1 MAKKKS
7 NSDGIFFLGQASVDV
22 TGSQYLV
29 QFAGKKC
36 LLECGLHQSNSNSY
50 LDSYRINSAK
60 FQFKPKEIDYLFV
73 AHAHIDHCG
82 LIPRLVHNGFRGE
95 IITTKNT
102 SLIMKELLLNCAYIV
117 QEEARILSKRYKRN
131 YEPIYTESD
140 VYETL
145 KLIRVYDNYN
155 TIIELDDTVSFQWFH
170 NSHCIGAAQLQLIL
184 TSKSKTRRI
193 LYTSDVGA
201 LHTANH
207 YLDDTEIPSSFNDVS
222 ICESTYGSLKKQTT
236 KTREYDVKL
245 LKTAIDTIIN
255 NGGTLVLPCFSF
267 NRTQELLTNIF
278 LLFKDDEKFKAN
290 VIVDSKLSCEICR
303 LYEHMLYGTDYDLWM
318 SVKDWDKVKF
328 VPDIETSRH
337 YVSNNDPKIVI
348 SSSGFCTNG
357 RVVNYLKKYLK
368 DENSMIVFSGYV
380 GNNPS
385 YLSYRI
391 KNNSSRDTIS
401 INKEKVPNRASCI
414 SLSTFS
420 SHANHNDL
428 VEYGSS
434 LLTNKLVLVHGDE
447 ESKKDLANDL
457 RNAISRRNKTFKV
470 ICANKGMFIRL

>member
-1 MAKKKS
+1 MAKKKL

-36 LLECGLHQSNSNSY
+36 LLECGLHQSSSNSY

-82 LIPRLVHNGFRGE
+82 LIPRLVHNGFRGD

-102 SLIMKELLLNCAYIV
+102 ALIMKELLMNCAYIV

-131 YEPIYTESD
+131 YAPIYTESD
-140 VYETL
+140 VYETM
-145 KLIRVYDNYN
+145 KLVRVYDDYD
-155 TIIELDDTVSFQWFH
+155 TIIKLDDIVSFQWLH
-170 NSHCIGAAQLQLIL
+170 NSHCIGAAQLQLTL
-184 TSKSKTRRI
+184 TSKAKTRRI
-193 LYTSDVGA
+193 LYSSDIGA
-201 LHTANH
+201 LHTENH
-207 YLDDTEIPSSFNDVS
+207 YLDDTEIPSVFSDIS
-222 ICESTYGSLKKQTT
+222 ICESTYGSAKRQTN
-236 KTREYDVKL
+236 KTRSYDVSH
-245 LKTAIDTIIN
+245 LKTAIETVIN
-255 NGGTLVLPCFSF
+255 RRGTLVLPCFSF
-267 NRTQELLTNIF
+267 NRTQELLTNIY
-278 LLFKDDEKFKAN
+278 LLLKDDESFKTN
-290 VIVDSKLSCEICR
+290 IIVDSKLSCSICD
-303 LYEHMLYGTDYDLWM
+303 LYEHMLYGVDYDLWTA
-318 SVKDWDKVKF
+318 VKSWDRVKF
-328 VPDIETSRH
+328 VPDIETSRY
-337 YVSNNDPKIVI
+337 YVANNDPKIVI

-380 GNNPS
+380 GDNPS

-391 KNNSSRDTIS
+391 KNHSSRDTIS
-401 INKEKVPNRASCI
+401 INKEKIPNRADCI

-420 SHANHNDL
+420 SHASHNDL

-434 LLTNKLVLVHGDE
+434 LLTNKLVLVHGSE
-447 ESKKDLANDL
+447 ESKKCLATDLK
-457 RNAISRRNKTFKV
+457 NAISEKDKTFKV